1 MQFDEHSICRPRC
14 YLLPQIHSLCALSIV
29 YDSWKKIHLKDNPKG
44 KKRDLTFGFI
54 LCIVSFLFLFI
65 CYIFLQNIFLS
76 SCFSFHDGKES
87 TNRYF
92 SPKGNFNQGSFILNF
107 LFIV

>member
-54 LCIVSFLFLFI
+54 LCIVSFLFYLFVTYFFKTFFCRLVLAFTMEKKVPI
-65 CYIFLQNIFLS
+65 GIFRLRAILT
-76 SCFSFHDGKES
+76 KEVL
-87 TNRYF
+87 Y
-92 SPKGNFNQGSFILNF
+92 
-107 LFIV
+107 